1 MDGIVHYVRM
11 RHDSARVQLKR
22 LRRRYPRT
30 ADGFP
35 LAAEQLPR
43 AA

>member
-11 RHDSARVQLKR
+11 RHDSARAQLMR
-22 LRRRYPRT
+22 LRRKFPRT

>member
-1 MDGIVHYVRM
+1 VEGIVHYVRM
-11 RHDSARVQLKR
+11 RHDSARAQLNR
-22 LRRRYPRT
+22 LRRSMPRT
-30 ADGFP
+30 VGGFP